1 MSAFLSSVRAKIYV
15 TVTIVFITV
24 ISIVTAYST
33 FDERKRV
40 LHMTEQ
46 HVHSIIN
53 FYFDSLNTMML
64 TNTMNQRSILK
75 QKMLKQSGI
84 IEARVIRG
92 QPVIDQYGEG
102 TGDEAVVDELDA
114 RALQGE
120 EIREIKSTPE
130 GRILTMII
138 PFRASKNHGNVNC
151 MTCHKVPENAV
162 NGAIRIS
169 FSLASM
175 DEGLVK
181 ATWFTVTANIVLVIT
196 GLFIINVLVRIWI
209 TRPLSSLMDVVNKRA
224 DGDVLAR
231 AEAEGSSEIAS
242 LAQSFNTMADNVN
255 HVTEQNRTA
264 AEDLMQKIDHLLD
277 VVNQASKGDLTGQ
290 VNFTSDDGIGELG
303 AGVQT
308 MIDNLRAHMDERRE
322 AVCSLQEKVDIILE
336 TVSKA
341 AKGDLTGSIDIKGD
355 DAIGRLA
362 AGVQE
367 MIENINTLVA
377 QVQRSGIQVTSS
389 GTEIAATAKQQ
400 EVTVTKQAATTNEI
414 VATAT
419 EISATSKELL
429 STMDEVSD
437 LADSTA
443 SSAESGH
450 AGLARMEETIL
461 QIVNA
466 SGVIASK
473 LEVLN
478 EKAANIN
485 TVITTITKVADQTNL
500 LSLNAAIEAEKA
512 GEYGLGFSVVAT
524 EIRRLA
530 DQTAIATWDIEQMV
544 KEMQAAVTAGVMSVD
559 KFSKDVQESAQEV
572 TQVGAELNQIIDQ
585 VQSLTPRF
593 ETVHEG
599 MQFQSQGADQIKQAI
614 VHLSETARQTVDSLQ
629 KSNSAIDTL
638 NEAATGLQTGVSRF
652 KVIKCYGD

>member
-15 TVTIVFITV
+15 TVTIIFLTV
-24 ISIVTAYST
+24 ISIVTVYST
-33 FDERKRV
+33 IKERDRT
-40 LHMTEQ
+40 LNMAEQ
-46 HVHSIIN
+46 HLQSMVN

-64 TNTMNQRSILK
+64 TDTMNQRGILRQKILK
-75 QKMLKQSGI
+75 QPGI
-84 IEARVIRG
+84 VEARVVRG
-92 QPVIDQYGEG
+92 QPVIAQYGEG
-102 TGDEAVVDELDA
+102 NADEIVVDDLDA

-120 EIREIKSTPE
+120 KIEQIKSTSE

-138 PFRASKNHGNVNC
+138 PFRASKNSGNVNC
-151 MTCHKVPENAV
+151 LSCHKVQENAV

-169 FSLASM
+169 FSLAKM
-175 DEGLVK
+175 DEELMQQTQLT
-181 ATWFTVTANIVLVIT
+181 ATANIVLVLV
-196 GLFIINVLVRIWI
+196 GLFLINVFMRKWI
-209 TRPLSSLMDVVNKRA
+209 TLPLSNLMEVVNKRA
-224 DGDVLAR
+224 DGDTQIR
-231 AEAEGSSEIAS
+231 AEVKDKSEIGG

-255 HVTEQNRTA
+255 HVTECNKAA

-277 VVNQASKGDLTGQ
+277 VVNQASEGDLTGQ
-290 VNFTSDDGIGELG
+290 VTFTSDDGIGALG
-303 AGVQT
+303 NGVQI
-308 MIDNLRAHMDERRE
+308 MIDNLRKLMEEKRQTVR
-322 AVCSLQEKVDIILE
+322 SLQEKVDIILE
-336 TVSKA
+336 TVSNA
-341 AKGDLTGSIDIKGD
+341 AKGDLTGQIDIEGD
-355 DAIGRLA
+355 DAIGQLA

-367 MIENINTLVA
+367 MINNINALIA

-389 GTEIAATAKQQ
+389 GMEIAATAKQQ
-400 EVTVTKQAATTNEI
+400 EITVTKQAATTNEI

-429 STMDEVSD
+429 STMDEVSN

-443 SSAESGH
+443 SAAESGH
-450 AGLARMEETIL
+450 AGLARMEETIRL
-461 QIVNA
+461 IVTA

-485 TVITTITKVADQTNL
+485 TVVTTITKVADQTNL

-544 KEMQAAVTAGVMSVD
+544 KEMQTAVTAGVMSVD
-559 KFSKDVQESAQEV
+559 KFSKDVQDSVQEV
-572 TQVGAELNQIIDQ
+572 SQVGSELNQIIGQ

-593 ETVHEG
+593 EMVHEG

-629 KSNSAIDTL
+629 KSNSAIETL
-638 NEAATGLQTGVSRF
+638 NEAANGLQTGVSRF
-652 KVIKCYGD
+652 KVLSN

>member
-1 MSAFLSSVRAKIYV
+1 MFALFSSVRAKIYI
-15 TVTIVFITV
+15 TVTIVFISV
-24 ISIVTAYST
+24 ISIVTVYST
-33 FDERKRV
+33 IEERNRV
-40 LHMTEQ
+40 RLMTEE
-46 HVHSIIN
+46 HVRSIIN
-53 FYFDSLNTMML
+53 FYFDGLNTMML
-64 TNTMNQRSILK
+64 TNTMSQRGILK
-75 QKMLKQSGI
+75 KKILKQSGV

-102 TGDEAVVDELDA
+102 TGDEVVVDDLDA
-114 RALQGE
+114 RALRGE
-120 EIREIKSTPE
+120 AIKEIKSTPE
-130 GRILTMII
+130 GRVLTMIT
-138 PFRASKNHGNVNC
+138 PFIASKSNESVNC
-151 MTCHKVPENAV
+151 LTCHKVEENAV

-169 FSLASM
+169 FSLADM
-175 DEGLVK
+175 DEELIRQS
-181 ATWFTVTANIVLVIT
+181 WLTVTANIVLVLI
-196 GLFIINVLVRIWI
+196 GLFVTNIFMRIWI
-209 TRPLSSLMDVVNKRA
+209 TRPLGNLVEVVNKRA
-224 DGDVLAR
+224 DGDVLIR
-231 AEAEGSSEIAS
+231 AKVEDTSEIGD
-242 LAQSFNTMADNVN
+242 LAKSFNTMADNVN
-255 HVTEQNRTA
+255 HVTECNKAA
-264 AEDLMQKIDHLLD
+264 AEDLVKKIDHLLD
-277 VVNQASKGDLTGQ
+277 IVNQASKGDLTGQ
-290 VNFTSDDGIGELG
+290 VTFSGDDGIGELG

-308 MIDNLRAHMDERRE
+308 MIDNLRTLMDERRE

-336 TVSKA
+336 VVSKA
-341 AKGDLTGSIDIKGD
+341 AKGDLTGSINIKGD
-355 DAIGRLA
+355 DAIGKLA
-362 AGVQE
+362 EGVQE
-367 MIENINTLVA
+367 MIENINAVVA

-429 STMDEVSD
+429 STMDEVSN

-461 QIVNA
+461 HIVKA

-478 EKAANIN
+478 DKAAKIN

-572 TQVGAELNQIIDQ
+572 TQVGSELNQIIDQ

-593 ETVHEG
+593 EIVHEG

-614 VHLSETARQTVDSLQ
+614 VHLSETARQTVDALQ

-638 NEAATGLQTGVSRF
+638 NEAADGLQTGVSKF
-652 KVIKCYGD
+652 KVLSS

>member
-15 TVTIVFITV
+15 TVTIIFLSV
-24 ISIVTAYST
+24 ISIVTVYST
-33 FDERKRV
+33 IKERDRV
-40 LHMTEQ
+40 LQMTEQ
-46 HVHSIIN
+46 HVQSMVN

-64 TNTMNQRSILK
+64 TDTMNQRGILRQKILK
-75 QKMLKQSGI
+75 QPGI
-84 IEARVIRG
+84 VEARVVRG
-92 QPVIDQYGEG
+92 QPVIAQYGEG
-102 TGDEAVVDELDA
+102 NADEIVVDDLDA

-120 EIREIKSTPE
+120 RIEQIKSTPE

-138 PFRASKNHGNVNC
+138 PFRASKNSSDVNC
-151 MTCHKVPENAV
+151 LTCHKVQDNAV

-169 FSLASM
+169 FSLAEM
-175 DEGLVK
+175 DEELMQQTQLT
-181 ATWFTVTANIVLVIT
+181 ATANIVLVLI
-196 GLFIINVLVRIWI
+196 GLFLINVFMRKWI
-209 TRPLSSLMDVVNKRA
+209 TSPLSNLMEVVNKRA
-224 DGDVLAR
+224 DGDTQIR
-231 AEAEGSSEIAS
+231 AKVEDKSEIGS

-255 HVTEQNRTA
+255 HVTERNKAA

-277 VVNQASKGDLTGQ
+277 VVNQASEGDLTGQ
-290 VNFTSDDGIGELG
+290 VTFTSDDGIGALG
-303 AGVQT
+303 NGVQI
-308 MIDNLRAHMDERRE
+308 MIDNLRKLMEEKRQ
-322 AVCSLQEKVDIILE
+322 AVRSLQEKVDVILE
-336 TVSKA
+336 TVSNA
-341 AKGDLTGSIDIKGD
+341 AKGDLTGQINIEGD
-355 DAIGRLA
+355 DAIGQLA

-367 MIENINTLVA
+367 MINNINALIA

-389 GTEIAATAKQQ
+389 GMEIAATAKQQ
-400 EVTVTKQAATTNEI
+400 EITVTKQAATTNEI

-429 STMDEVSD
+429 STMDEVSN

-443 SSAESGH
+443 SAAESGH
-450 AGLARMEETIL
+450 AGLARMEETIRL
-461 QIVNA
+461 IVTA

-485 TVITTITKVADQTNL
+485 TVVTTITKVADQTNL

-544 KEMQAAVTAGVMSVD
+544 KEMQTAVTAGVMSVD
-559 KFSKDVQESAQEV
+559 KFSKDVQDSVQEV
-572 TQVGAELNQIIDQ
+572 SQVGSELNQIISR

-629 KSNSAIDTL
+629 KSNSAIETL
-638 NEAATGLQTGVSRF
+638 NEAANGLQTGVSRF
-652 KVIKCYGD
+652 KVLSN

>member
-15 TVTIVFITV
+15 TVTIIFLTV
-24 ISIVTAYST
+24 ISIVTVYST
-33 FDERKRV
+33 IKERERV
-40 LHMTEQ
+40 LQMTEQ
-46 HVHSIIN
+46 HVQRIID

-64 TNTMNQRSILK
+64 TNTMDQRSILR
-75 QKMLKQSGI
+75 QKILKQSGI
-84 IEARVIRG
+84 VEARVIRG
-92 QPVIDQYGEG
+92 QPVIDQYGKG
-102 TGDEAVVDELDA
+102 NADEIVVDDLDA

-120 EIREIKSTPE
+120 KIEQIKSTPE
-130 GRILTMII
+130 GRVLTMIT
-138 PFRASKNHGNVNC
+138 PFMASRNSGNVNC
-151 MTCHKVPENAV
+151 LTCHKVQENAV

-169 FSLASM
+169 FSLAEM
-175 DEGLVK
+175 DEELIQQTQLT
-181 ATWFTVTANIVLVIT
+181 AAANIVLVVI
-196 GLFIINVLVRIWI
+196 GLFLFNVFVRKWI
-209 TRPLSSLMDVVNKRA
+209 TSPLSNLMEVVNKRA
-224 DGDVLAR
+224 DGDVQIR
-231 AEAEGSSEIAS
+231 AKIEDKSEIGS

-255 HVTEQNRTA
+255 HVTERNKAA

-277 VVNQASKGDLTGQ
+277 VVKQASEGDLTGQ
-290 VNFTSDDGIGELG
+290 VAFTSDDGIGELG
-303 AGVQT
+303 NGVQT
-308 MIDNLRAHMDERRE
+308 MIDNLRKLMEEKRE
-322 AVCSLQEKVDIILE
+322 AVCSLQEKVDVILE
-336 TVSKA
+336 TVSNA
-341 AKGDLTGSIDIKGD
+341 AKGDLTGQIDIEGD

-367 MIENINTLVA
+367 MINNINTLVA

-389 GTEIAATAKQQ
+389 GMEIAATAKQQ
-400 EVTVTKQAATTNEI
+400 EITVTKQAATTNEI

-429 STMDEVSD
+429 STMDEVSN

-443 SSAESGH
+443 SAAESGH
-450 AGLARMEETIL
+450 AGLARMEETIRL
-461 QIVNA
+461 IVNA

-485 TVITTITKVADQTNL
+485 TVVTTITKVADQTNL

-544 KEMQAAVTAGVMSVD
+544 KEMQTAVTAGVMSVD
-559 KFSKDVQESAQEV
+559 KFSKDVQDSVQEV
-572 TQVGAELNQIIDQ
+572 SQVGSELNQIIDQ

-593 ETVHEG
+593 EIVHEG

-629 KSNSAIDTL
+629 KSNSAIETL
-638 NEAATGLQTGVSRF
+638 NEAANGLQTGVSRF
-652 KVIKCYGD
+652 KVLSS

>member
-15 TVTIVFITV
+15 TVTIVFISV
-24 ISIVTAYST
+24 ISIVTVYT
-33 FDERKRV
+33 TIEERNRA
-40 LHMTEQ
+40 LQLTEQ
-46 HVHSIIN
+46 HVQSTID
-53 FYFDSLNTMML
+53 FYFDSLHTMML
-64 TNTMNQRSILK
+64 TNTIKQRDILK
-75 QKMLKQSGI
+75 QKILRHPGI
-84 IEARVIRG
+84 IEARIIRG
-92 QPVIDQYGEG
+92 QPVIDQYGAG
-102 TGDEAVVDELDA
+102 SADELVVDEWDT

-120 EIREIKSTPE
+120 KIREIKSTPE
-130 GRILTMII
+130 GRVLTVIT
-138 PFRASKNHGNVNC
+138 PFMATINTRGVNC
-151 MTCHKVPENAV
+151 LTCHKVKENAV
-162 NGAIRIS
+162 NGAIRVS
-169 FSLASM
+169 WSLA
-175 DEGLVK
+175 DLDKELIQQ
-181 ATWFTVTANIVLVIT
+181 TWLTLAANVVFVVV
-196 GLFIINVLVRIWI
+196 GLFLINIFMRIWI
-209 TRPLSSLMDVVNKRA
+209 TSPLSSLMDVVNKRA
-224 DGDVLAR
+224 DGDVLIR
-231 AEAEGSSEIAS
+231 AKVKDTSEIGS

-255 HVTEQNRTA
+255 FVTERNKAA
-264 AEDLMQKIDHLLD
+264 AEDLVQKIDQLLD
-277 VVNQASKGDLTGQ
+277 VVNQAAKGDLTGQ
-290 VNFTSDDGIGELG
+290 VAFSGDDGVDKLG
-303 AGVQT
+303 MGIQT
-308 MIDNLRAHMDERRE
+308 MIDNLRTHMDERRE
-322 AVCSLQEKVDIILE
+322 AVCSLQEKVDVILE
-336 TVSKA
+336 AVSKA
-341 AKGDLTGSIDIKGD
+341 AKGDLTGHIDIKSD

-362 AGVQE
+362 AGVQA
-367 MIENINTLVA
+367 MIESINTLVA

-429 STMDEVSD
+429 STMDEVSN
-437 LADSTA
+437 LADNTA
-443 SSAESGH
+443 ASAEMGH

-544 KEMQAAVTAGVMSVD
+544 KEMQSAVTAGVMSVD
-559 KFSKDVQESAQEV
+559 KFSKDVQDSAQEV

-629 KSNSAIDTL
+629 KSNSAIETL
-638 NEAATGLQTGVSRF
+638 NEAANGLQTGVSRF
-652 KVIKCYGD
+652 KVISN

>member
-1 MSAFLSSVRAKIYV
+1 MFVLLSSVRAKIYI
-15 TVTIVFITV
+15 TVTIVFLSV
-24 ISIVTAYST
+24 ISIVTAYTSIK
-33 FDERKRV
+33 ERERV
-40 LHMTEQ
+40 LFMAEQ
-46 HVHSIIN
+46 HVYSTIN

-75 QKMLKQSGI
+75 QKVLKRQGI
-84 IEARVIRG
+84 VAVRVIRG
-92 QPVIDQYGEG
+92 QPVIDQYGVG
-102 TGDEAVVDELDA
+102 SGDEVVVDELDA

-120 EIREIKSTPE
+120 EIRKITSTPE
-130 GRILTMII
+130 GRVLTMIL
-138 PFRASKNHGNVNC
+138 PFRASKSSDSVNC
-151 MTCHKVPENAV
+151 LTCHKVQENSV

-169 FSLASM
+169 FSLAEI
-175 DEGLVK
+175 DKELNHQ
-181 ATWFTVTANIVLVIT
+181 TWLTATANVLLVLF
-196 GLFIINVLVRIWI
+196 GLFLTNVFMRKWI
-209 TRPLSSLMDVVNKRA
+209 TRPLSSLMEVVNKRA
-224 DGDVLAR
+224 EGDASIRAKIEGSGEIVSLAR
-231 AEAEGSSEIAS
+231 
-242 LAQSFNTMADNVN
+242 SFNTMADNVN
-255 HVTEQNRTA
+255 HVTERNKAA
-264 AEDLMQKIDHLLD
+264 AEDLVKKIDHLLD
-277 VVNQASKGDLTGQ
+277 IVNQASKGDLTGQ
-290 VNFTSDDGIGELG
+290 VTFASDDGIGELG
-303 AGVQT
+303 VGVQT
-308 MIDNLRAHMDERRE
+308 MIDNLRMLMEEKRD
-322 AVCSLQEKVDIILE
+322 AVCGLQEKVDIILE
-336 TVSKA
+336 TVSNA
-341 AKGDLTGSIDIKGD
+341 AKGDLTGQIDVKGD
-355 DAIGRLA
+355 DAIGKLA

-367 MIENINTLVA
+367 MINNINTLVA

-429 STMDEVSD
+429 STMDEVSS
-437 LADSTA
+437 LADKTA
-443 SSAESGH
+443 AAAESGH
-450 AGLARMEETIL
+450 TGLASMEETMH

-559 KFSKDVQESAQEV
+559 KFSKDVQESVREV
-572 TQVGAELNQIIDQ
+572 SQVGLELNQIIDQ

-593 ETVHEG
+593 ELVHEG

-614 VHLSETARQTVDSLQ
+614 VHLSETARQTVDSLH
-629 KSNSAIDTL
+629 KSNSAIETL
-638 NEAATGLQTGVSRF
+638 NEAAHGLQTGVSRF
-652 KVIKCYGD
+652 KVLAR

>member
-15 TVTIVFITV
+15 TVTIIFLAV
-24 ISIVTAYST
+24 ISIVTVYST
-33 FDERKRV
+33 IKERDRT
-40 LHMTEQ
+40 LNMAEQ
-46 HVHSIIN
+46 HVQSMVN

-64 TNTMNQRSILK
+64 TNTMKQRSILR
-75 QKMLKQSGI
+75 QKILKQPGI
-84 IEARVIRG
+84 VEARVVRG
-92 QPVIDQYGEG
+92 QPVIAQYGEG
-102 TGDEAVVDELDA
+102 NADEIVVDDLDA

-120 EIREIKSTPE
+120 KIEQIKSTPE

-138 PFRASKNHGNVNC
+138 PFRASMSSGDVNC
-151 MTCHKVPENAV
+151 LSCHKVQENAV

-169 FSLASM
+169 FSLAEM
-175 DEGLVK
+175 DEELVQQ
-181 ATWFTVTANIVLVIT
+181 TQLTVTANIVLVLI
-196 GLFIINVLVRIWI
+196 GLFLINVFMRKWI
-209 TRPLSSLMDVVNKRA
+209 TSPLSNLMEVVNKRA
-224 DGDVLAR
+224 DGDTQIR
-231 AEAEGSSEIAS
+231 AKVEDKSEIGS

-255 HVTEQNRTA
+255 HVTECNKAA
-264 AEDLMQKIDHLLD
+264 AEDLVQKIDHLLD

-290 VNFTSDDGIGELG
+290 VTFTSNDGIGALG
-303 AGVQT
+303 NGVQI
-308 MIDNLRAHMDERRE
+308 MIDNLRKLMEEKRQ
-322 AVCSLQEKVDIILE
+322 AVRSLQEKVDVILE
-336 TVSKA
+336 TVSNA
-341 AKGDLTGSIDIKGD
+341 AKGDLTGKIDIEGD
-355 DAIGRLA
+355 DAIGQLA

-367 MIENINTLVA
+367 MINNINALIA

-389 GTEIAATAKQQ
+389 GMEIAATAKQQ
-400 EVTVTKQAATTNEI
+400 EITVTKQAATTNEI

-429 STMDEVSD
+429 STMDEVSN

-443 SSAESGH
+443 SAAESGH
-450 AGLARMEETIL
+450 AGLARMEETIRL
-461 QIVNA
+461 IVTA

-485 TVITTITKVADQTNL
+485 TVVTTITKVADQTNL

-544 KEMQAAVTAGVMSVD
+544 KEMQTAVTAGVMSVD
-559 KFSKDVQESAQEV
+559 KFSKDVQDSVQEV
-572 TQVGAELNQIIDQ
+572 SQVGAELNQIIGQ

-629 KSNSAIDTL
+629 KSNSAIETL
-638 NEAATGLQTGVSRF
+638 NEAANGLQTGVSRF
-652 KVIKCYGD
+652 KVLSN

>member
-1 MSAFLSSVRAKIYV
+1 MFALFNSVRAKIYI
-15 TVTIVFITV
+15 TVTIVFISV

-33 FDERKRV
+33 IEERNRV
-40 LHMTEQ
+40 RLMTEQ

-53 FYFDSLNTMML
+53 FYFDGLNTMML
-64 TNTMNQRSILK
+64 TNTMSQRGILKKKILK
-75 QKMLKQSGI
+75 QPGI
-84 IEARVIRG
+84 IEARIIRG
-92 QPVIDQYGEG
+92 QPVIDQFGEG
-102 TGDEAVVDELDA
+102 TGDEIVVDDLDA

-120 EIREIKSTPE
+120 AIKEIKYTQE
-130 GRILTMII
+130 GRVLTMIT
-138 PFRASKNHGNVNC
+138 PFMASKNNGNVNC
-151 MTCHKVPENAV
+151 LTCHKVEENAV

-169 FSLASM
+169 YSLADM
-175 DEGLVK
+175 DKELVQQ
-181 ATWFTVTANIVLVIT
+181 TWFTVTANIVLVLI
-196 GLFIINVLVRIWI
+196 GLFVTNIFMRKWI
-209 TRPLSSLMDVVNKRA
+209 TSPLGELVEVVNKRA
-224 DGDVLAR
+224 AGDVLIR
-231 AEAEGSSEIAS
+231 AKVEDTSEIGD
-242 LAQSFNTMADNVN
+242 LAKSFNTMADNVN
-255 HVTEQNRTA
+255 HVTERNKAA
-264 AEDLMQKIDHLLD
+264 AEDLVKKIDHLLD
-277 VVNQASKGDLTGQ
+277 VVKQASKGDLTGQ
-290 VNFTSDDGIGELG
+290 VTFSSDDGIGELG

-308 MIDNLRAHMDERRE
+308 MIDNLRALMDERRE

-336 TVSKA
+336 AVSKA
-341 AKGDLTGSIDIKGD
+341 AKGDLTGSINIEGD
-355 DAIGRLA
+355 DAIGKLA

-367 MIENINTLVA
+367 MIKNINTVVA

-400 EVTVTKQAATTNEI
+400 EITVTKQAATTNEI

-429 STMDEVSD
+429 STMDEVSS

-450 AGLARMEETIL
+450 AGLAKMEETIL

-559 KFSKDVQESAQEV
+559 KFSKDVQESVQEV
-572 TQVGAELNQIIDQ
+572 SQVGSELNQIIDQ

-593 ETVHEG
+593 EIVHEG

-614 VHLSETARQTVDSLQ
+614 VHLSETARQTVDALQ

-638 NEAATGLQTGVSRF
+638 NEAADGLQAGVSKF
-652 KVIKCYGD
+652 KVLNS

>member
-15 TVTIVFITV
+15 TVTIIFLTV
-24 ISIVTAYST
+24 ISIVTVYST
-33 FDERKRV
+33 IKERDRT
-40 LHMTEQ
+40 LNMAEQ
-46 HVHSIIN
+46 HLQSMVN

-64 TNTMNQRSILK
+64 TDTMNQRGILRQKILK
-75 QKMLKQSGI
+75 QPGI
-84 IEARVIRG
+84 VEARVVRG
-92 QPVIDQYGEG
+92 QPVIAQYGEG
-102 TGDEAVVDELDA
+102 NADEIVVDDLDV

-120 EIREIKSTPE
+120 KIEQIKSTPE

-138 PFRASKNHGNVNC
+138 PFRASKNSGNVNC
-151 MTCHKVPENAV
+151 LSCHKVQENAV

-169 FSLASM
+169 FSLAKM
-175 DEGLVK
+175 DEELMQQTQLT
-181 ATWFTVTANIVLVIT
+181 ATANIVLVLV
-196 GLFIINVLVRIWI
+196 GLFLINVFMRKWI
-209 TRPLSSLMDVVNKRA
+209 TLPLSNLMEVVNKRA
-224 DGDVLAR
+224 DGDTQIR
-231 AEAEGSSEIAS
+231 AEVKDKSEIGS

-255 HVTEQNRTA
+255 HVTECNKAA

-277 VVNQASKGDLTGQ
+277 VVNQASEGDLTGQ
-290 VNFTSDDGIGELG
+290 VAFTSDDGIGALG
-303 AGVQT
+303 NGVQI
-308 MIDNLRAHMDERRE
+308 MIDNLRKLMEEKRQTVR
-322 AVCSLQEKVDIILE
+322 SLQEKVDIILE
-336 TVSKA
+336 TVSNA
-341 AKGDLTGSIDIKGD
+341 AKGDLTGQIDIEGD
-355 DAIGRLA
+355 DAIGQLA

-367 MIENINTLVA
+367 MINNINALIA

-389 GTEIAATAKQQ
+389 GMEIAATAKQQ
-400 EVTVTKQAATTNEI
+400 EITVTKQAATTNEI

-429 STMDEVSD
+429 STMDEVSN

-443 SSAESGH
+443 SAAESGH
-450 AGLARMEETIL
+450 AGLARMEETIRL
-461 QIVNA
+461 IVTA

-485 TVITTITKVADQTNL
+485 TVVTTITKVADQTNL

-544 KEMQAAVTAGVMSVD
+544 KEMQTAVTAGVMSVD
-559 KFSKDVQESAQEV
+559 KFSKDVQDSVQEV
-572 TQVGAELNQIIDQ
+572 SQVGSELNQIIGQ

-629 KSNSAIDTL
+629 KSNSAIETL
-638 NEAATGLQTGVSRF
+638 NEAANGLQTGVSRF
-652 KVIKCYGD
+652 KVLSN